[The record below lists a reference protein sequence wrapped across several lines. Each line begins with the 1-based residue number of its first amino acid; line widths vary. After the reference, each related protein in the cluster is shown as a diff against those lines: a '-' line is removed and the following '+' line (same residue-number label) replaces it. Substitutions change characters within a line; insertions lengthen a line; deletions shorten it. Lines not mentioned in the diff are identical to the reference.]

1 MIMFDNI
8 RIQIITVGLLA
19 ISISSIMGCSILS
32 NPIDQTPI
40 TTDPTPNETGHLNT
54 SSITVGANHYPIDIY
69 NDDKRFGIDNVQIS
83 SLQKGPV
90 IINFWAAMCPPC
102 RAEMPE
108 LQNFHNEYHHQVT
121 IIGID
126 VGKQT
131 GLGTKE
137 EAIKLMQTLDL
148 HYPVGSLVDPKA
160 FKVFNVLTM
169 PTTIF
174 VDSNGDIFR
183 RWTGAINYETLSV
196 ITNLMLSYEDT

>member
-1 MIMFDNI
+1 MIIFDNI
-8 RIQIITVGLLA
+8 RIQIIIGSLLA
-19 ISISSIMGCSILS
+19 ISVALMMGCSILS
-32 NPIDQTPI
+32 NPVDQT
-40 TTDPTPNETGHLNT
+40 TVATDQAANETEHLNT
-54 SSITVGANHYPIDIY
+54 PSITVEASHYLIDIY
-69 NDDKRFGIDNVQIS
+69 NGNKRFDLDNVQIAS
-83 SLQKGPV
+83 SQKGPMIV
-90 IINFWAAMCPPC
+90 NFWAAMCPPC

-108 LQNFHNEYHHQVT
+108 LQNFHNEYHHQIT

-126 VGKQT
+126 VGNQT

-160 FKVFNVLTM
+160 FKLFNVLTM

>member
-1 MIMFDNI
+1 MFDNI
-8 RIQIITVGLLA
+8 RIQIIIVGILA
-19 ISISSIMGCSILS
+19 ISIASIMGCSILS
-32 NPIDQTPI
+32 NPVDQTPI
-40 TTDPTPNETGHLNT
+40 AANPATNETEHLNT
-54 SSITVGANHYPIDIY
+54 SSITVGASHYSIDIY
-69 NDDKRFGIDNVQIS
+69 NGDKRFDVDNVQIG
-83 SLQKGPV
+83 SLQKAPV

-131 GLGTKE
+131 GLGTKA
-137 EAIKLMQTLDL
+137 EAIKLMQTLNVN
-148 HYPVGSLVDPKA
+148 YPVGSLVDPKA

-196 ITNLMLSYEDT
+196 ITNLMLSYEDK

>member
-1 MIMFDNI
+1 MIIFDNI
-8 RIQIITVGLLA
+8 RIQIIIGSLLA
-19 ISISSIMGCSILS
+19 ISVALMMGCSILS
-32 NPIDQTPI
+32 NPVDQT
-40 TTDPTPNETGHLNT
+40 TVATDQAANETEHLNT
-54 SSITVGANHYPIDIY
+54 PSITVEASHYLIDIY
-69 NDDKRFGIDNVQIS
+69 NGNKRFDLDNVQIAS
-83 SLQKGPV
+83 SQKGPMIV
-90 IINFWAAMCPPC
+90 NFWAAMCPPC

-108 LQNFHNEYHHQVT
+108 LQNFHNEYHHQIT

-126 VGKQT
+126 VGNQT

-137 EAIKLMQTLDL
+137 EAIKLMETLDV
-148 HYPVGSLVDPKA
+148 HYPVGSLVDPRA

-174 VDSNGDIFR
+174 VNSNGDIFR

>member
-1 MIMFDNI
+1 
-8 RIQIITVGLLA
+8 
-19 ISISSIMGCSILS
+19 MGCSILS
-32 NPIDQTPI
+32 NPVDQT
-40 TTDPTPNETGHLNT
+40 TVATDQAANETEHLNT
-54 SSITVGANHYPIDIY
+54 PSITVEASHYLIDIY
-69 NDDKRFGIDNVQIS
+69 NGNKRFDLDNVQIAS
-83 SLQKGPV
+83 SQKGPMIV
-90 IINFWAAMCPPC
+90 NFWAAMCPPC

-108 LQNFHNEYHHQVT
+108 LQNFHNEYQHQVT

-137 EAIKLMQTLDL
+137 EAIKLMETLDV
-148 HYPVGSLVDPKA
+148 HYPVGSLVDPRA

-174 VDSNGDIFR
+174 VNSNGDIFR

>member
-1 MIMFDNI
+1 MFDNI

-19 ISISSIMGCSILS
+19 ISIASIMGCSILS
-32 NPIDQTPI
+32 NPVDQTPI
-40 TTDPTPNETGHLNT
+40 AADPATNETEHLNT
-54 SSITVGANHYPIDIY
+54 PSITVGASHYSIDIY
-69 NDDKRFGIDNVQIS
+69 NGDKSFDVDNVQIG

-131 GLGTKE
+131 GLGTKA
-137 EAIKLMQTLDL
+137 EAIKLMQTLNVN
-148 HYPVGSLVDPKA
+148 YPVGSLVDPKA

-196 ITNLMLSYEDT
+196 ITNLMLSYEDK

>member
-1 MIMFDNI
+1 MFDNI
-8 RIQIITVGLLA
+8 RIQIITVGFLA
-19 ISISSIMGCSILS
+19 ISIASIMGCSILS
-32 NPIDQTPI
+32 NPVDQTPI
-40 TTDPTPNETGHLNT
+40 AADPATNETEHLNT
-54 SSITVGANHYPIDIY
+54 PSITVGASHYSIDIY
-69 NDDKRFGIDNVQIS
+69 NGDKRFDVDNVQIG

-102 RAEMPE
+102 RAEVPE

-131 GLGTKE
+131 GLGTKA
-137 EAIKLMQTLDL
+137 EAIKLMQTLNVN
-148 HYPVGSLVDPKA
+148 YPVGSLVDPKA

-196 ITNLMLSYEDT
+196 ITNLMLSYEDK